1 MIRFHIVIS
10 FALSINSGS
19 IKKDTMG
26 GNGEMFEELFQL
38 QKELDERILKEHELH
53 NENLMDRK
61 IMALLVELGELANET
76 RCFKFW
82 SKKPPADRDVILE
95 EYVDGIHFILSLGLD
110 LNVVNKLNLGIGN
123 QQIFGLVDQ
132 FHVVY
137 KSINELRENQQLQQY
152 QKVFNEYLILG
163 DLLGFSWKDIK
174 EAYISK
180 NEVNHQRQDQG
191 Y

>member
-1 MIRFHIVIS
+1 
-10 FALSINSGS
+10 
-19 IKKDTMG
+19 
-26 GNGEMFEELFQL
+26 MFEELFQL

>member
-1 MIRFHIVIS
+1 
-10 FALSINSGS
+10 
-19 IKKDTMG
+19 
-26 GNGEMFEELFQL
+26 MFEELFKL
-38 QKELDERILKEHELH
+38 QRELDERILAEHQLF

-82 SKKPPADRDVILE
+82 SKKPPAERAVILE
-95 EYVDGIHFILSLGLD
+95 EFVDGIHFILSLGID
-110 LNVVNKLNLGIGN
+110 LNVDNYTQSETN
-123 QQIFGLVDQ
+123 QQQAAGLVDQ
-132 FHVVY
+132 FHIVY
-137 KSINELRENQQLQQY
+137 KRINDFRENQQLQEY
-152 QKVFNEYLILG
+152 YKIFNEYLVLG

-174 EAYISK
+174 DAYISK